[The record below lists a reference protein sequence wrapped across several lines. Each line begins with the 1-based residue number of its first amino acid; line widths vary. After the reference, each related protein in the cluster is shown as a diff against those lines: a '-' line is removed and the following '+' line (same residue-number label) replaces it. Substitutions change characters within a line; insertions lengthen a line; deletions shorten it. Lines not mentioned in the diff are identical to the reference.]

1 MLKTIRSRIIMA
13 CISIV
18 ICSLAINTFLSYT
31 VADKYN
37 SQATD
42 STLNALTT
50 SHTQGIGDWVSSKT
64 AMIVSLQ
71 SVVLTA
77 DPVPAMKQIATAG
90 NFTNVYVGY
99 ANKTAKFS
107 DPTGIPADYDPTGRP
122 WYKQA
127 ESAGHPVV
135 TPPYI
140 DAGTGKLVVAFAVPV
155 MENGALKGVVSGDVS
170 MDSVINNVKTIH
182 PTPESFGMLVDST
195 GTIIAH
201 PDVKLTLKPFSSMA
215 QGVNLQTLFAAK
227 TPVDIRLNNAQKRV
241 RTMPVPGTN
250 WFTLIIEDKDE
261 STAGMRSLLTSS
273 LITLIVIVLISTAVI
288 SLIISKAFRR
298 LSEVRDT
305 LNAISSGED
314 NLTQRLP
321 IDGHDEVTQIAI
333 AFNTF
338 VDKLSKVMAEIR
350 TTSESVKIAADE
362 IAAGNHDLSG
372 RTEAAAASLQQTAAS
387 LEQITATVLQS
398 ASSAKQASETAKSA
412 SAAASRGNDVVTNVI
427 TTMESIESASSKI
440 GDITGVIDGIAFQT
454 NILALNAAVEAARA
468 GEQGRGFAVV
478 ASEVRYL
485 AQRSASAAK
494 EIKELIEHSVAQVD
508 NGIRLARLGGNT
520 MEEVVA
526 SVRRVNDIM
535 GEITAA
541 GQEQSLGIDQI
552 NQAIAQMDQV
562 TQKNATLVE
571 QAAAAAESMQDQA
584 ASLARAAAGFKLNA
598 TPVQM
603 PLRSRALAAP
613 ATLNLRT
620 VASAEGFA

>member
-387 LEQITATVLQS
+387 LEQITATVSQS

-478 ASEVRYL
+478 ASEVRSL
-485 AQRSASAAK
+485 AQRSAQAAK
-494 EIKELIEHSVAQVD
+494 EIKVLIESTVSSVASGSAQV
-508 NGIRLARLGGNT
+508 RLASSSMSEIVSN
-520 MEEVVA
+520 VSNVS
-526 SVRRVNDIM
+526 SVM
-535 GEITAA
+535 LEITHASEEQMLSIHEINRAITQLDSMVQQNAA
-541 GQEQSLGIDQI
+541 MVQESTGAASALQEQ
-552 NQAIAQMDQV
+552 
-562 TQKNATLVE
+562 ATG
-571 QAAAAAESMQDQA
+571 
-584 ASLARAAAGFKLNA
+584 LA
-598 TPVQM
+598 
-603 PLRSRALAAP
+603 
-613 ATLNLRT
+613 
-620 VASAEGFA
+620 VAVGHFRV

>member
-201 PDVKLTLKPFSSMA
+201 PNVKLTLKPFSSMA

-387 LEQITATVLQS
+387 LEQITATVSQS

-478 ASEVRYL
+478 ASEVRSL
-485 AQRSASAAK
+485 AQRSAQAAK
-494 EIKELIEHSVAQVD
+494 EIKVLIESTVSSVASGSAQV
-508 NGIRLARLGGNT
+508 RLASSSMSEIVSN
-520 MEEVVA
+520 VSNVS
-526 SVRRVNDIM
+526 SVM
-535 GEITAA
+535 LEITHASEEQMLSINEINRAITQLDSMVQQNAA
-541 GQEQSLGIDQI
+541 MVQESTGAASALQEQ
-552 NQAIAQMDQV
+552 
-562 TQKNATLVE
+562 ATG
-571 QAAAAAESMQDQA
+571 
-584 ASLARAAAGFKLNA
+584 LA
-598 TPVQM
+598 
-603 PLRSRALAAP
+603 
-613 ATLNLRT
+613 
-620 VASAEGFA
+620 VAVGHFRV

>member
-387 LEQITATVLQS
+387 LEQITATVSQS

-478 ASEVRYL
+478 ASEVRSL
-485 AQRSASAAK
+485 AQRSAQAAK
-494 EIKELIEHSVAQVD
+494 EIKVLIESTVSSVASGSAQV
-508 NGIRLARLGGNT
+508 RLASSSMSEIVSN
-520 MEEVVA
+520 VSNVS
-526 SVRRVNDIM
+526 SVM
-535 GEITAA
+535 LEITHASEEQMLSINEINRAITQLDSMVQQNAA
-541 GQEQSLGIDQI
+541 MVQESTGAASALQEQ
-552 NQAIAQMDQV
+552 
-562 TQKNATLVE
+562 ATG
-571 QAAAAAESMQDQA
+571 
-584 ASLARAAAGFKLNA
+584 LA
-598 TPVQM
+598 
-603 PLRSRALAAP
+603 
-613 ATLNLRT
+613 
-620 VASAEGFA
+620 VAVGHFRV